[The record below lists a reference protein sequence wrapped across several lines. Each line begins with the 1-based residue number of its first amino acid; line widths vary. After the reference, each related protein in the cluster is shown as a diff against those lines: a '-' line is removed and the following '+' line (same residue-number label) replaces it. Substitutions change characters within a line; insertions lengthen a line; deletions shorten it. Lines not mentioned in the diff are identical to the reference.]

1 MKTNRTFHHNRLI
14 NIATGIVAYGTT
26 AFIGTCL
33 IAIVLHMIEHG
44 APTSFGIYGQNFAN
58 IVRLVLDNIYESK
71 NNNIMK
77 KLKLN
82 EIPKDL
88 LNEFLNNK
96 KKYESVFKEIEILKT
111 K

>member
-1 MKTNRTFHHNRLI
+1 M
-14 NIATGIVAYGTT
+14 
-26 AFIGTCL
+26 
-33 IAIVLHMIEHG
+33 E
-44 APTSFGIYGQNFAN
+44 
-58 IVRLVLDNIYESK
+58 
-71 NNNIMK
+71 

-82 EIPKDL
+82 EISKDL